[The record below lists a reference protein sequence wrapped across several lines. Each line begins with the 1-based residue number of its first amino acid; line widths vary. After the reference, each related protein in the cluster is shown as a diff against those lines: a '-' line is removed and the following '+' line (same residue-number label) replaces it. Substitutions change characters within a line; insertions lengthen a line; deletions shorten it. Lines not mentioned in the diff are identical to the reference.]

1 MKKSIVLLTVLAG
14 CLAAC
19 QNKTPEQKIDS
30 LANQPDTVAAKSR
43 VCYASFKSKD
53 TITLSYTIAGN
64 AIAGKLNYAIFE
76 KDRNTGTIA
85 GLIKGDTII
94 ADYTFS
100 SEGKT
105 SVRQVVFLKKGDQ
118 LLEGYGPTEEKDGKI
133 VFTDPAGL
141 KYVDALS
148 LKLTD
153 CK

>member
-1 MKKSIVLLTVLAG
+1 MKKSILLLTVIAG

-19 QNKTPEQKIDS
+19 QTKTPEQKIDS

-53 TITLSYTIAGN
+53 TITLSYTVAGN

-76 KDRNTGTIA
+76 KDKNTGTIA

-94 ADYTFS
+94 ADYTFM
-100 SEGKT
+100 SEGRT

-133 VFTDPAGL
+133 VFTNPGGL